1 MSIRDTIL
9 DNYKTCLGNII
20 VANGFTNAVK
30 DVQRKFLYYDQVF
43 NFPALMVLGGDEKFE
58 DQLGEYSISRLTVR
72 IVGYTKNVSDPDGA
86 SCSFIAD
93 VMKCLENATYNINKA
108 KMRIIGVETDEGMLH
123 AAGEGLSMF
132 IITLETIYRF
142 KRDTP

>member
-1 MSIRDTIL
+1 MSNRDTIL
-9 DNYKTCLGNII
+9 DNYKTCLANIT
-20 VANGFTNAVK
+20 VDNSFVNTVQ

-72 IVGYTKNVSDPDGA
+72 IGGYSKDVSDPDGA
-86 SCSFIAD
+86 TCSLLAD
-93 VMKCLENATYNINKA
+93 VMKCLDNATYNINKA

-123 AAGEGLSMF
+123 AASSGLSMF